1 MLLSNR
7 SGRFVMHDARCRRM
21 FLVALALWVNG
32 CATGAPST
40 SRYVVT
46 ATPIDVFGT
55 GNTKLCIAVDP
66 SDAHGVW
73 WWEPGPSGCSTR
85 TTGPTVFQGDGAT
98 VVASHEAGA
107 VAVEFRMQ
115 LTIGGFRD
123 VRLRLQDDAI
133 QLADSGVRVST
144 ERRPNLDIPFAYGR

>member
-1 MLLSNR
+1 
-7 SGRFVMHDARCRRM
+7 M

-32 CATGAPST
+32 CATAAPST

-46 ATPIDVFGT
+46 ATPVDVFGT
-55 GNTKLCIAVDP
+55 DTTKLCIAVDP
-66 SDAHGVW
+66 ADAHGVW

-85 TTGPTVFQGDGAT
+85 TTGPTVFRGEDAT
-98 VVASHEAGA
+98 VVASPGSGA
-107 VAVEFRMQ
+107 VAVEFRLQ
-115 LTIGGFRD
+115 LTMGFRD